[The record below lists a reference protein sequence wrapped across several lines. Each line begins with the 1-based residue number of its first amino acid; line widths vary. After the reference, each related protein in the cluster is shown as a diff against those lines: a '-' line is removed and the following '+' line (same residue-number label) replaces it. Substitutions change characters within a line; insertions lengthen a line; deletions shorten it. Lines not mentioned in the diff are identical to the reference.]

1 MGRIVHNLKLDRETF
16 LEVGE
21 GKCRFLILPEKV
33 ENYSAGDLICSRA
46 NLGSVYKPWTANAN
60 LRVTYVLPESDFLV
74 PGYCVVGFILLEI
87 SGLRNEWGYKI

>member
-33 ENYSAGDLICSRA
+33 DNYSPGDLICSRA
-46 NLGSVYKPWTANAN
+46 NLGSMYKSRTANAN
-60 LRVTYVLPESDFLV
+60 LRVTFVLPESDFLA
-74 PGYCVVGFILLEI
+74 PGYCVVGFILLET
-87 SGLRNEWGYKI
+87 SGLRNDWGL